1 MQQDAIV
8 VPAALTLLVIMKRAC
23 NIIVLYVF
31 LYMLSL
37 PQNLLAHT
45 DVTPQEARDLIQNNK
60 NLTVIDVREESEY
73 CSTIG
78 HIPGARNYPWISGV
92 LEQTFQELP
101 LDGEFLVV
109 CQSGHRSALAAD
121 FLDVQEYLHVY
132 DMQGGMSAWQWE
144 TVTCVDSDGDGVN
157 DDLDN
162 CPDVSNPGQE
172 DTDKDGIGDACE
184 DMNKLC
190 PAEMMY
196 GENAEE
202 ILLLREF
209 RDIVLSKTAQ
219 GQNIV
224 RLYYFVSPALRNM
237 MNQDNAIKCRIKKAI
252 DDVLP
257 EVRKK
262 LSQN

>member
-1 MQQDAIV
+1 MQQDASV
-8 VPAALTLLVIMKRAC
+8 VPAASLFMMTMKRIS
-23 NIIVLYVF
+23 NIVALYVF
-31 LYMLSL
+31 LYILSL

-45 DVTPQEARDLIQNNK
+45 DITPQEAQNLIQNNK
-60 NLTVIDVREESEY
+60 TLTVIDVREESEY
-73 CSTIG
+73 CSITG
-78 HIPGARNYPWISGV
+78 HILRARNYPWISGV
-92 LEQTFQELP
+92 LEQNYQELP

-121 FLDVQEYLHVY
+121 FLDTQGYLHLY
-132 DMQGGMSAWQWE
+132 DMQGGMSAWEWE

-224 RLYYFVSPALRNM
+224 RLYCAVSPALRNM
-237 MNQDNAIKCRIKKAI
+237 MNQDKAIKYRIKKAI